1 MLLNKLYK
9 NLIITK
15 PKFTLSILLILLI
28 VFGYYSKNFQ
38 LDASSDTLL
47 LENDPDLKYL
57 REVNSN
63 YGTKDFLVLT
73 YSHLPN
79 KDYDFKSENTIKN
92 IGLLKNSLEN
102 LDWVDNVITILDV
115 PLLKNND
122 DPLSERIRNFKTLS
136 SADVNLSKG
145 FEEIIESPIYK
156 NFVISEDGQTS
167 GILVYIKPDQK
178 LYEFVKTKNNYLER
192 KSKNQ
197 LTSNE
202 KVSYKAFLKEYDDY
216 KKSYNK
222 QNHENINEIRKIIR
236 DHPPPGKVKREKSD
250 IYPVIHLGGIPMI
263 ADDMM
268 TFIKNDIVVFGGGVF
283 LFIVLTLWF
292 VFRSLLWVVIPLLS
306 CFFSVLIMIGF
317 LGLVGWKV
325 TVISSNF
332 IALMLI
338 LTMAM
343 NIHMSVRY
351 LQYRKDNPEV
361 SNIDSLLWTSQ
372 KMFWPILYT
381 VLTTICAFLSLIFSE
396 IKPIIDFGWMMTVG
410 LLVSM
415 FITFTLLPSVLNI
428 LSKKNINYRDQKK
441 SKITTFLANI
451 SKNNTKVIFS
461 SAFLVIIVSV
471 IGITK
476 LEVEN
481 SFINYFNKETE
492 IYKGMKL
499 IDNKLGGTTPL
510 NIIIKFPEKIDK
522 SENEDD
528 DWGEQ
533 EEDDSKYWFT
543 RDKIDKITK
552 VHDYLDNLDSVGK
565 VISFAS
571 IVRVA
576 EDLNDGKKLQ
586 GLEMGV
592 LYTKLPESI
601 KKEVIDP
608 YISIKNNEARIG
620 LRILDSKEDLRRNEL
635 IEKIDY
641 DLKNQMGFD
650 PDEFKLAGVLI
661 LFNNLLQS
669 LFKSQILTLG
679 VVMAGITVMFL
690 ILFRNITLAL
700 IGVVP
705 NFMAAFLILGI
716 IGLLEIPLDMMT
728 ITIAAITIGIAV
740 DNSIH
745 YIYRF
750 KEEFEKSKDY
760 NLTLDKCHNTV
771 GVAILNTSI
780 TIVFGFSILVLSN
793 FIPTIYF
800 GVFTGIAMLLAML
813 SVLTLLPKLIL
824 TFKPFG
830 NV

>member
-1 MLLNKLYK
+1 MFEKIYK
-9 NLIITK
+9 NSIIEK
-15 PKFTLSILLILLI
+15 PKFTLLILTILLLS
-28 VFGYYSKNFQ
+28 FGYFIKDFQ

-57 REVNSN
+57 REVNTK
-63 YGTKDFLVLT
+63 YGSKDFLVLT
-73 YSHLPN
+73 YTP
-79 KDYDFKSENTIKN
+79 KDNLLAPDTIKN
-92 IGLLKNSLEN
+92 LTNLKNDLVN
-102 LDWVDNVITILDV
+102 LTWASNVITILDV

-122 DPLSERIRNFKTLS
+122 DALTERIKNFKTLS
-136 SADVNLSKG
+136 DEDADKEKG
-145 FEEIIESPIYK
+145 FEEIINSPIYK
-156 NFVISEDGQTS
+156 EFVISKDGKTS
-167 GILVYIKPDQK
+167 GILVYIKIDKK
-178 LYEFVKTKNNYLER
+178 LSDLIKTKNNYLD
-192 KSKNQ
+192 KIDKGQ
-197 LTSNE
+197 LSA
-202 KVSYKAFLKEYDDY
+202 KDKKKYKKFLIKYNNY
-216 KKSYNK
+216 RKSYNQK
-222 QNHENINEIRKIIR
+222 NHQNIVEIRKII
-236 DHPPPGKVKREKSD
+236 EKYED
-250 IYPVIHLGGIPMI
+250 TAKIHLGGIPMI

-268 TFIKNDIVVFGGGVF
+268 TYIKNDIIVFGAGVF
-283 LFIVLTLWF
+283 LFIVCTLWF
-292 VFRSLLWVVIPLLS
+292 VFRSLTWVFIPLLS
-306 CFFSVLIMIGF
+306 CFFSVSIMVGL

-351 LQYRKDNPEV
+351 LQFKKENP
-361 SNIDSLLWTSQ
+361 NILNSDAILWTSK

-381 VLTTICAFLSLIFSE
+381 VLTTICAFLSLIFSN

-410 LLVSM
+410 LLVSLS
-415 FITFTLLPSVLNI
+415 ITFTLFPAILNI
-428 LSKKNINYRDQKK
+428 LSKKKANYKDEKK
-441 SKITTFLANI
+441 SIITSFL
-451 SKNNTKVIFS
+451 SKVAQKNTKTIFV
-461 SAFLVIIVSV
+461 SALLVIIVSI

-481 SFINYFNKETE
+481 SFINYFDKKTE

-499 IDNKLGGTTPL
+499 IDDKLGGTTPL
-510 NIIIKFPEKIDK
+510 DIIIKFPDKEKEEK
-522 SENEDD
+522 TDD
-528 DWGEQ
+528 DFDSWDD
-533 EEDDSKYWFT
+533 EEKDEAKYWFT
-543 RDKIDKITK
+543 RNKIDTIIK
-552 VHDYLDNLDSVGK
+552 VHDYLDNLPAVGK

-571 IVRVA
+571 MVRVA
-576 EDLNDGKKLQ
+576 EDLNEGKKLQ
-586 GLEMGV
+586 GLEMGI
-592 LYTKLPESI
+592 LYTKIPDLI
-601 KKEVIDP
+601 KKEIIDP
-608 YISIKNNEARIG
+608 YISIENNEARIS

-635 IEKIDY
+635 IKKINY
-641 DLKNQMGFD
+641 DLENQLGLD
-650 PDEFKLAGVLI
+650 RKEFKLAGVLI

-679 VVMAGITVMFL
+679 IVMAGITLMFL
-690 ILFRNITLAL
+690 ILFRNITLSL

-750 KEEFEKSKDY
+750 KEEFKKINNY
-760 NLTLDKCHNTV
+760 NQTVEKCHNTV

-800 GVFTGIAMLLAML
+800 GVFTGIAMLLAMI

-824 TFKPFG
+824 IVKPFG
-830 NV
+830 NE